1 MSKLPKEIG
10 LSISFGLFTRSL
22 ASTQKQKSQER
33 KMKIQKKTFKK
44 ITRRC
49 AALYRLYR
57 KRIHMVEA
65 ELGGELHAC

>member
-1 MSKLPKEIG
+1 
-10 LSISFGLFTRSL
+10 
-22 ASTQKQKSQER
+22 
-33 KMKIQKKTFKK
+33 MKIQKKIKK